1 MVLKKSVP
9 VIFEPHCT
17 SVPFPARA
25 KTFFSSLK
33 TSRPALGPSQP
44 PVQRVLLALFSR
56 KESDCNVK
64 LTSHLH
70 LMPRLRMSAA
80 ITSLPHVPAWR
91 AWGHLYLSTVFLAH
105 SQRKLQKNCLLS
117 SSCLTVCNNPK
128 FSGWMILLRLTLA
141 DFFF

>member
-1 MVLKKSVP
+1 
-9 VIFEPHCT
+9 
-17 SVPFPARA
+17 
-25 KTFFSSLK
+25 
-33 TSRPALGPSQP
+33 
-44 PVQRVLLALFSR
+44 
-56 KESDCNVK
+56 
-64 LTSHLH
+64 
-70 LMPRLRMSAA
+70 MSAA

-91 AWGHLYLSTVFLAH
+91 ARGHLYLSTVFLAH